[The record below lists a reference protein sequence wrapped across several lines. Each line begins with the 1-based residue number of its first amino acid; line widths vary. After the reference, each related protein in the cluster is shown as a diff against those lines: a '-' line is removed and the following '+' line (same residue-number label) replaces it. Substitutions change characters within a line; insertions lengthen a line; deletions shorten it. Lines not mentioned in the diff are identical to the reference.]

1 MSKRITRRHAVGALA
16 SSICL
21 PSIAMSQPTSMPPEV
36 ASSLS
41 KAQLQG
47 QASLRFFGL
56 LVYDARLW
64 TPPNFEADRYDSQAF
79 GLELEYARKLEGPA
93 IAERSI
99 AEMKRIGDFSDA
111 QSKAWLGV
119 MLQAFPDVGAKDRLV
134 GMHDGKGGVRFFFNG
149 KPTATLADKDYARL
163 FFGIWLSPR
172 TSSPGL
178 RASLIGQG

>member
-1 MSKRITRRHAVGALA
+1 MLTPLDRRQALCALA
-16 SSICL
+16 STLSA
-21 PSIAMSQPTSMPPEV
+21 PAMAMTLTTTMPPEV

-64 TPPNFEADRYDSQAF
+64 APADFDAERYDAQAF

-99 AEMKRIGDFSDA
+99 AEMKRIGDFTEA
-111 QSKAWLGV
+111 QSRNWMAL
-119 MLQAFPDVGAKDRLV
+119 MLQAFPNVGARDRLV
-134 GMHDGKGGVRFFFNG
+134 GVHDGRGGVRFFFNG
-149 KPTATLADKDYARL
+149 KQTAAVVDKDYARL

-172 TSSPGL
+172 TSSPSL
-178 RASLIGQG
+178 RASLIGQA

>member
-1 MSKRITRRHAVGALA
+1 MPSHLTRRHALGALA
-16 SSICL
+16 TSICL
-21 PSIAMSQPTSMPPEV
+21 PSIAMSLPSNQPPEV
-36 ASSLS
+36 ASALN
-41 KAQLQG
+41 KAQLLG

-64 TPPNFEADRYDSQAF
+64 TRADFDAERYDSQAF
-79 GLELEYARKLEGPA
+79 GLELEYARKLEGMA

-111 QSKAWLGV
+111 QSKAWLSA

-134 GMHDGKGGVRFFFNG
+134 GLHDGRGGVRFYFNG
-149 KPTATLADKDYARL
+149 KPTATLADKDFARL

-172 TSSPGL
+172 TSSPAL